1 MHAARDRAFLHYYDR
16 CGTERLI
23 PAAQAA
29 AVSFENALPARE
41 IPSHAGQRHTPG
53 HYWSATTDRMI
64 GYESYLESKWMKLL
78 DFDPEVASFS
88 AQPFTIDGHD
98 GDGAWV
104 HTPDLF
110 ARRSDGSVLL
120 LDVKGN
126 GRLTVPT
133 VVCQARRTADLCRR
147 IGWDYA
153 MVGEPDALR
162 WATVSWLAGYR
173 RPLRAGKELADRLL
187 VLAQKAVVIGDLV
200 NFQPIPELARSVIYH
215 LMWHH
220 QLVFDQTRP
229 LRDHTCVRAKDP
241 GRVA

>member
-1 MHAARDRAFLHYYDR
+1 MFFGVALTSRSLFALRDATGLPVQV
-16 CGTERLI
+16 L
-23 PAAQAA
+23 QA
-29 AVSFENALPARE
+29 
-41 IPSHAGQRHTPG
+41 
-53 HYWSATTDRMI
+53 
-64 GYESYLESKWMKLL
+64 
-78 DFDPEVASFS
+78 EVASFS